1 MMKYVYVLTS
11 TPNDLYYE
19 QCLMSVFSLRHHTP
33 KAQIYILT
41 DNKTSDTFTE
51 ENKRLGLSNLGAD
64 IISVNFDDSVTN
76 IQRSRIL
83 KTTIPEHISGDFLFI
98 DCDTIICE
106 DLSSIENNLH
116 DTKISAVLDGHVPL
130 SEHKHKDYFIKREK
144 KLGFSASEKSGKHFN
159 SGVMLYKDC
168 PESKNFF
175 KKWNELW
182 TWCFTEKHDHHDQPS
197 FNEAGIECGAI
208 IKELDGIWNCQLSQG
223 GLAYLENAKI
233 IHYFSSEGGKNY
245 IPYYK
250 LAEKNIQQKVKDFGG
265 IPSDVSQM
273 ILNPKFQFNKV
284 HLINDKRI
292 VSIMQSAIIF
302 TIADIKIKIPWLF
315 NILESICRNSRNFAK
330 NFRRKK

>member
-1 MMKYVYVLTS
+1 MKYVYVLTS
-11 TPNDLYYE
+11 TTKDFYYE

-33 KAQIYILT
+33 DAQIYILT
-41 DNKTSDTFTE
+41 DNKTKSTFTE
-51 ENKRLGLSNLGAD
+51 ENKRLGLEKLGAD
-64 IISVNFDDSVTN
+64 IITVNFDDSATN
-76 IQRSRIL
+76 LQRSRIL
-83 KTTIPEHISGDFLFI
+83 KTTIPEHIPGDFLFI

-106 DLSSIENNLH
+106 DLSSIENLLQN
-116 DTKISAVLDGHVPL
+116 TQISAVLDGHVSL
-130 SEHKHKDYFIKREK
+130 AEHKHKDYFIRREK
-144 KLGFSASEKSGKHFN
+144 RLGFSATKETGKHFN
-159 SGVMLYKDC
+159 SGVMLFKDC
-168 PESKNFF
+168 PESRAFF

-182 TWCFTEKHDHHDQPS
+182 SWCFAEKHDHHDQPA
-197 FNEAGIECGAI
+197 FNEAGLECGKI

-223 GLAYLENAKI
+223 GLEFLGKAKI

-250 LAEKNIQQKVKDFGG
+250 LAEKSIQQKIKDSGE
-265 IPSDVSQM
+265 ISADISQM

-284 HLINDKRI
+284 HLINDQRI

-330 NFRRKK
+330 NLKRKK

>member
-41 DNKTSDTFTE
+41 DNKTSDTFTA
-51 ENKRLGLSNLGAD
+51 ENKRLGLSNMGAN

-182 TWCFTEKHDHHDQPS
+182 TWCFTVKHDHHDQPA

-250 LAEKNIQQKVKDFGG
+250 LAEKSLQQKIKETGE
-265 IPSDVSQM
+265 IPPEIKNM
-273 ILNPKFQFNKV
+273 ILSPKFQFNKV

>member
-1 MMKYVYVLTS
+1 M
-11 TPNDLYYE
+11 
-19 QCLMSVFSLRHHTP
+19 
-33 KAQIYILT
+33 
-41 DNKTSDTFTE
+41 
-51 ENKRLGLSNLGAD
+51 
-64 IISVNFDDSVTN
+64 
-76 IQRSRIL
+76 
-83 KTTIPEHISGDFLFI
+83 
-98 DCDTIICE
+98 
-106 DLSSIENNLH
+106 
-116 DTKISAVLDGHVPL
+116 DGHVPL

-144 KLGFSASEKSGKHFN
+144 KLGFSASEKTGKHYN
-159 SGVMLYKDC
+159 SGVVLYKDC
-168 PESKNFF
+168 PESRDFF

-182 TWCFTEKHDHHDQPS
+182 TWCFTEKHDHHDQPA
-197 FNEAGIECGAI
+197 FNEASLECGAI